1 MLSNRFADKI
11 LDQIEKL
18 ANAGIT
24 FNAQIV
30 LCPDINDGEELD
42 KTLIDLSKFHAH
54 IGSVAIVP
62 VGLTKFRGGLYPL
75 RTFTSEECGK
85 VIEQVS
91 KYQKEF
97 LEKYGSRL
105 VFLSDEFYIQA
116 DMPLPKYE
124 EYEDFSQ
131 IENGVGMVACFMK
144 DFENALSNCN
154 KNELKKTFTLITGKL
169 VYPMILKASKALEEK
184 IEGLKINV
192 IAIRNDFFGNSI
204 TITGLI
210 TGQDIINQLKGK
222 ELGDELIIAEVMLK
236 SDADIFLDD
245 VTIEDIEKALNI
257 KVRKVGNGGA
267 NFVNDILK

>member
-1 MLSNRFADKI
+1 LNNRFADKI
-11 LDQIEKL
+11 LDQLEKL
-18 ANAGIT
+18 ANAGIS

-30 LCPDINDGEELD
+30 LCPGINDGKELD
-42 KTLIDLSKFHAH
+42 KTLTDLSKFHGH

-62 VGLTKFRGGLYPL
+62 VGLTKFRDGLYPL
-75 RTFTSEECGK
+75 RTFTSKECGE

-91 KYQKEF
+91 KFQKDF

-116 DMPLPKYE
+116 EMPLPEYE

-131 IENGVGMVACFMK
+131 IENGVGMVACFTR
-144 DFENALSNCN
+144 DFENTLSNCN

-169 VYPMILKASKALEEK
+169 VYPIILKASKALEEK

-192 IAIRNDFFGNSI
+192 VAIRNDFFGEKI

-222 ELGDELIIAEVMLK
+222 ELGDELIITEVMLK
-236 SDADIFLDD
+236 SDEDIFLDD
-245 VTIEDIEKALNI
+245 ITVGEVEKALNI

-267 NFVNDILK
+267 NFVNDIFL